1 MTPTVQYLFTALAS
15 LLNNTFDPIAQFA
28 SRNEHD
34 DHGPLFPQ
42 DIILSERAD
51 NDPGTQVR
59 HMLQIQD
66 RPAMSKEVA
75 ADQIAFEN
83 TGEVNDL
90 LHSVDCEQRC
100 RWPYYE
106 WLNDAAAP
114 GFARFWITWKDTPDN
129 CLGMGAEVP
138 KQLPE
143 LLRRALL
150 MQNLFNPNAQVLP
163 MVVVPRRRFQL
174 LVADNG
180 NFACTHAVLLIIFLL
195 AGKFILDPTAEQ
207 YGFPH
212 KHRFLP
218 WSVYKDLYVVDATKF
233 RGAAVWS
240 TRFDAYMRSLQEG
253 ENFAFWDSVKDGLDV
268 QVAAWLKDCGLRVAV
283 DDAELWKIKSEQL
296 EEMVVQSLESLQ
308 AGAAS

>member
-1 MTPTVQYLFTALAS
+1 MSYV
-15 LLNNTFDPIAQFA
+15 
-28 SRNEHD
+28 
-34 DHGPLFPQ
+34 
-42 DIILSERAD
+42 
-51 NDPGTQVR
+51 VR

-150 MQNLFNPNAQVLP
+150 MQNLCEWAVVILQTAALAIVKQNKLNAS
-163 MVVVPRRRFQL
+163 
-174 LVADNG
+174 
-180 NFACTHAVLLIIFLL
+180 
-195 AGKFILDPTAEQ
+195 
-207 YGFPH
+207 
-212 KHRFLP
+212 
-218 WSVYKDLYVVDATKF
+218 SV
-233 RGAAVWS
+233 
-240 TRFDAYMRSLQEG
+240 
-253 ENFAFWDSVKDGLDV
+253 
-268 QVAAWLKDCGLRVAV
+268 
-283 DDAELWKIKSEQL
+283 
-296 EEMVVQSLESLQ
+296 
-308 AGAAS
+308 